1 MDKLILPEKNTEDAV
16 TSDKN
21 QKARRFSLMDDM
33 VSKFIFNDPADP
45 WTPLGFLQ
53 AMRLEY
59 PMSDIQLH
67 SREMIARFPADKTIR
82 YDVHGIINNTLL
94 FDMEFQRYG
103 NARDQERRIAYYLT
117 RLFNAQ
123 ELRGKSFDQL
133 KPAWL
138 ILVADWP
145 DDDVPFEQ
153 SLTNIL
159 HLSILNVG
167 RCFLFENKPVGK
179 LTVRERWA
187 LVFQYVGDPAKKE
200 LIHQIIDRDKNCE
213 RAVLKMATW
222 SSEVLAYIQ
231 ETRERGL
238 ELEMNQW
245 KCDMR
250 KEALAEGRLIKLIGS
265 VMKKAKKGLSAIEIA
280 DDLDE
285 DGELIRC
292 ILTIIRNHPDWSIKQ
307 ITAQVLKTW
316 KIDISPEYIY
326 SD

>member
-1 MDKLILPEKNTEDAV
+1 MDKLKLPEKNTEDAA

-33 VSKFIFNDPADP
+33 VSKFVFNDPADP

-53 AMRLEY
+53 AMRPEY

-67 SREMIARFPADKTIR
+67 SGEMIARFPADKTIR

-153 SLTNIL
+153 SLTNML

-167 RCFLFENKPVGK
+167 RCFLFNIKCAVIQIVILFFCIYYLK
-179 LTVRERWA
+179 RYAIHKKINVTV
-187 LVFQYVGDPAKKE
+187 
-200 LIHQIIDRDKNCE
+200 IIPTAFMSIVR
-213 RAVLKMATW
+213 LP
-222 SSEVLAYIQ
+222 
-231 ETRERGL
+231 
-238 ELEMNQW
+238 
-245 KCDMR
+245 
-250 KEALAEGRLIKLIGS
+250 LIKPL
-265 VMKKAKKGLSAIEIA
+265 
-280 DDLDE
+280 
-285 DGELIRC
+285 
-292 ILTIIRNHPDWSIKQ
+292 
-307 ITAQVLKTW
+307 
-316 KIDISPEYIY
+316 
-326 SD
+326 

>member
-1 MDKLILPEKNTEDAV
+1 
-16 TSDKN
+16 
-21 QKARRFSLMDDM
+21 M

-231 ETRERGL
+231 ETREIGL

>member
-1 MDKLILPEKNTEDAV
+1 
-16 TSDKN
+16 
-21 QKARRFSLMDDM
+21 
-33 VSKFIFNDPADP
+33 
-45 WTPLGFLQ
+45 
-53 AMRLEY
+53 
-59 PMSDIQLH
+59 MSDIQLH
-67 SREMIARFPADKTIR
+67 SGEMIARFPADKTIR

-153 SLTNIL
+153 SLTSML

-187 LVFQYVGDPAKKE
+187 ACFPICGRSRKKRTDP
-200 LIHQIIDRDKNCE
+200 
-213 RAVLKMATW
+213 
-222 SSEVLAYIQ
+222 
-231 ETRERGL
+231 
-238 ELEMNQW
+238 
-245 KCDMR
+245 
-250 KEALAEGRLIKLIGS
+250 
-265 VMKKAKKGLSAIEIA
+265 
-280 DDLDE
+280 
-285 DGELIRC
+285 
-292 ILTIIRNHPDWSIKQ
+292 
-307 ITAQVLKTW
+307 
-316 KIDISPEYIY
+316 
-326 SD
+326 SDH